1 MKAAELRG
9 LSDADLT
16 RRLADARQ
24 ELFNLRF
31 QLATRKL
38 ENVGRIR
45 EVRKDVAR
53 ILQVMGDRQREQRQS
68 REPRRPAAQTT
79 PAAPAAPAGG

>member
-1 MKAAELRG
+1 MKARQARDMTPEELERR
-9 LSDADLT
+9 LSDT
-16 RRLADARQ
+16 RQ

-38 ENVGRIR
+38 ENTSRIR

-53 ILQVMGDRQREQRQS
+53 ILQIMGE
-68 REPRRPAAQTT
+68 RRRVAA
-79 PAAPAAPAGG
+79 AAE

>member
-1 MKAAELRG
+1 MKASELRA
-9 LSDADLT
+9 LSDADLQK
-16 RRLADARQ
+16 RLADARQ

-38 ENVGRIR
+38 ENVHRVR

-53 ILQVMGDRQREQRQS
+53 MLQIQHERQRQ
-68 REPRRPAAQTT
+68 ATT
-79 PAAPAAPAGG
+79 G

>member
-1 MKAAELRG
+1 MKASELRA
-9 LSDADLT
+9 LSDADLQK
-16 RRLADARQ
+16 RLADARQ

-38 ENVGRIR
+38 ENVHRVR

-53 ILQVMGDRQREQRQS
+53 MLLIQHERQG
-68 REPRRPAAQTT
+68 AQ
-79 PAAPAAPAGG
+79 A

>member
-1 MKAAELRG
+1 MKASELRV
-9 LSDADLT
+9 LSEADLQQ
-16 RRLADARQ
+16 RLGDSRQ

-38 ENVGRIR
+38 ENTARIR

-53 ILQVMGDRQREQRQS
+53 ILQVMNDR
-68 REPRRPAAQTT
+68 RRAAEEV
-79 PAAPAAPAGG
+79 ARSK

>member
-9 LSDADLT
+9 LSDADLQK
-16 RRLADARQ
+16 RLNDSRQ

-38 ENVGRIR
+38 ENTARIR
-45 EVRKDVAR
+45 VVRKDVAR
-53 ILQVMGDRQREQRQS
+53 ILQIMGQRRQDGAAGDQR
-68 REPRRPAAQTT
+68 
-79 PAAPAAPAGG
+79 

>member
-1 MKAAELRG
+1 MKSAEIRG
-9 LSDADLT
+9 LTEADLQK
-16 RRLADARQ
+16 RLADTQQ

-45 EVRKDVAR
+45 EARKDIAR
-53 ILQVMGDRQREQRQS
+53 LLQVSAERQRE
-68 REPRRPAAQTT
+68 AA
-79 PAAPAAPAGG
+79 GR